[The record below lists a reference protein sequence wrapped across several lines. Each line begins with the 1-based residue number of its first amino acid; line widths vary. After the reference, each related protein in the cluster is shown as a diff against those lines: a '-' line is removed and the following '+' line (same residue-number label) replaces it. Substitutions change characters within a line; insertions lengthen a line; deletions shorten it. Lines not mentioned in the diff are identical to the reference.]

1 MTHEIVITV
10 RDKDGDTVVSRECA
24 GNLPVAM
31 LLRLASGRV
40 LEALREVGYGPAPDH
55 LNAV

>member
-10 RDKDGDTVVSRECA
+10 RDEAGGTVVSRVCA
-24 GNLPVAM
+24 GNLPLAL

-40 LEALREVGYGPAPDH
+40 LKALREVGYGPAPDG
-55 LNAV
+55 LTG

>member
-10 RDKDGDTVVSRECA
+10 RDEDGDTVVSRECA
-24 GNLPVAM
+24 GNLPLAM

-40 LEALREVGYGPAPDH
+40 LAALHDVGYGPAPDR
-55 LNAV
+55 LATA